1 MAKTFSIPP
10 KVLDA
15 VRRMGYS
22 PDTSMADHVTRW
34 WQWYVGETGWYD
46 REEQVDGR
54 RYRIRRHSLRP
65 ARRVCREWASAILDD
80 DATALVVTG
89 AGDDPAGLQGLLDA
103 WASETRFLPSAQRC
117 LERAFATG
125 TGALALWFEVSEGG
139 ARIRA
144 RRYDARM
151 VLPLSWDDE
160 QVSECAFCTSATSGG
175 RPVTQLQA
183 HLLDRETGTYHVVTR
198 LFREDGEEVR
208 DPSVIADFDT
218 LSTLP
223 TFALMRPAIDNT
235 FSDCTA
241 MGQSVFA
248 DAIDAVKAVDN
259 AFDSM
264 QREIDATKVKVF
276 MTDDLLD
283 VATDASGRARAIPMS
298 PENTIVRKLA
308 GNGSQQML
316 EVFSPEIRID
326 PLVRALNVAL
336 AELGDLTGFG
346 QNYLRF
352 DKDGGVKTAR
362 EVSSDNS
369 AFARTIRKHENELRP
384 QLEGLLA
391 TMLACQRALNGWP
404 VPDGAGVRVEFDD
417 SIVADTESQKAT
429 AMAEVAA
436 GVMGAWEYR
445 ARFFGE
451 DEDVARRMAG
461 EAGALP
467 APAWDAGT
475 MA

>member
-1 MAKTFSIPP
+1 MAKTFAIPP

-15 VRRMGYS
+15 VRRMGYA
-22 PDTSMADHVTRW
+22 PDTSMTDHVTRW

-54 RYRIRRHSLRP
+54 LFRIRRHSLRP

-89 AGDDPAGLQGLLDA
+89 ADDPSEAQRLLDS
-103 WASETRFLPSAQRC
+103 WAAETRFLPSAQRC

-125 TGALALWFEVSEGG
+125 TGALALWFDLSEGG
-139 ARIRA
+139 TRIRA

-160 QVSECAFCTSATSGG
+160 QVAECAFCTSATSGG
-175 RPVTQLQA
+175 RAVTQLQA
-183 HLLDRETGTYHVVTR
+183 HLLDREGGTYHVVTR
-198 LFREDGEEVR
+198 LFREDGTEVR

-218 LSTLP
+218 RSDRP
-223 TFALMRPAIDNT
+223 TFAILRPAIDNT
-235 FSDCTA
+235 YSDCTA

-298 PENTIVRKLA
+298 PENTVVRKLA
-308 GNGSQQML
+308 GNGTQQML

-391 TMLACQRALNGWP
+391 TMLACQRELGGWP
-404 VPDGAGVRVEFDD
+404 VPEGAGVRVEFDD
-417 SIVADTESQKAT
+417 SIVSDTESQKAT

-436 GVMGAWEYR
+436 GVTAAWEYR
-445 ARFFGE
+445 VRFFGE
-451 DEDVARRMAG
+451 DEEVARRMAD

-467 APAWDAGT
+467 GATPWDAGT